1 MENPYRGFVPVCICV
16 MSIALRFRSCKRP
29 QGNFS
34 HFGWY
39 DKFLRQNWAKWRKNT
54 SPEGVFKEGETIFRG
69 TSFFSNGGQRPPP
82 PFAALRQRRDLI
94 IANPRVRVSKGEGSQ
109 PLPFWKHPRLPQNI
123 PYPDPCVM
131 MYDHSTGPT
140 APVVL

>member
-1 MENPYRGFVPVCICV
+1 MENPYRGFAPVCICAL
-16 MSIALRFRSCKRP
+16 SIALRFRSCKRG

-39 DKFLRQNWAKWRKNT
+39 DKFLRQNWAKWRKI
-54 SPEGVFKEGETIFRG
+54 P
-69 TSFFSNGGQRPPP
+69 
-82 PFAALRQRRDLI
+82 
-94 IANPRVRVSKGEGSQ
+94 PRVRVSKGEGSQ